1 MSHGEQGVVFSCAGE
16 QLLGII
22 AAPAVPVSTG
32 VLIVVGG
39 PQYRAGSHRQF
50 LLLSRA
56 LSAAGYP
63 VMRFDF
69 RGMGDSSGDPR
80 HFETIDDDIAAAL
93 SAFREHCPQL
103 DSIVLWGLCDAA
115 TAALLYWDRTR
126 DCRVG
131 GLVLLNPWV
140 RSEATLAR
148 THVKHYY
155 AQRLMQGEFW
165 RKLLS
170 GRLGVVGALRGLAA
184 SLLRARQPVHGDS
197 ASGDLPFQQRMMRAL
212 ETFPGASL
220 LILSGD
226 DYTAK
231 EFLEACQGDSRAQ
244 RALAGPRLT
253 RIDVA
258 DADHTFSSR
267 AWREAVEAATLAWLK
282 RLMAA

>member
-16 QLLGII
+16 QLLGMITV
-22 AAPAVPVSTG
+22 PAVPASIG
-32 VLIVVGG
+32 VLIIVGG
-39 PQYRAGSHRQF
+39 PQYRVGSHRQF
-50 LLLSRA
+50 LLLSRV

-69 RGMGDSSGDPR
+69 RGMGDSSGDLR
-80 HFETIDDDIAAAL
+80 HFEMIDDDIAAAI

-103 DSIVLWGLCDAA
+103 ESIVLWGLCDAA

-126 DCRVG
+126 DACIG

-155 AQRLMQGEFW
+155 AQRLVQGEFW

-184 SLLRARQPVHGDS
+184 SLLRAGQPVHGDS
-197 ASGDLPFQQRMMRAL
+197 ACGDLPFQQRMMRAL

-231 EFLEACQGDSRAQ
+231 EFLEYASSNADWHGLLDRPGLSRLDMPA
-244 RALAGPRLT
+244 
-253 RIDVA
+253 
-258 DADHTFSSR
+258 ADHTFSSQE
-267 AWREAVEAATLAWLK
+267 WRKTVENACLDWLEK
-282 RLMAA
+282 HD